1 MDKSYPVNSNIVV
14 CSLEVN
20 KDPFHPK
27 KENEELFGL

>member
-14 CSLEVN
+14 RSLEVN